1 MSQVKL
7 IRWSGILLIVSGVLF
22 LVWWI
27 LLGVLLPST
36 EKGMQLVNLV
46 LDKDWLGV
54 NVIGLIGSLLL
65 PLGLI
70 GLYAKQY
77 EKIGIPGFIGFILT
91 FIGSILYTCV
101 QFGETF
107 TWPLIAAHAPVLL
120 GVKGP
125 MLANS
130 AFFLAYTVMGILF
143 VIGFILIG
151 IVSII
156 AAVLPRIASIFL
168 LIGAILFGAGM
179 FLPLVLRTIGM
190 TLFAI
195 ALCWLGIAIYKGVK
209 ITKSVPMPGI

>member
-7 IRWSGILLIVSGVLF
+7 IRWSGLLLIVSGVLF

-54 NVIGLIGSLLL
+54 NVIGLIGSLIL

-91 FIGSILYTCV
+91 FIGSILYACI

-120 GVKGP
+120 EVKGP
-125 MLANS
+125 MLAGS
-130 AFFLAYTVMGILF
+130 AFFLACTVMGILF
-143 VIGFILIG
+143 IIGFILIG
-151 IVSII
+151 IVSIL

-195 ALCWLGIAIYKGVK
+195 ALCWLGIAIYKGSK
-209 ITKSVPMPGI
+209 ISKSVPMPGI